1 MTTYYLVQPGSRPRE
16 MIGSYVLAGDGIYGI
31 LEAFG
36 MRTPVPLALCE
47 VRGLPPLFPWF
58 GGALVPGDDN
68 PEVDASEAPLP
79 FVPTYHLLTEA
90 NPRLPFIDPGRVYQY
105 VLARQGVFLLAQC
118 TGLRCLIPI
127 SQRVELPGLAPA
139 RPFVVPEYPPV
150 DAQIVQQILENA
162 RAARDKEFDQPIEQ
176 LYYLLWEQGR
186 WRLVIPVQDATST
199 SVRARAI
206 TPEYERAFI
215 EGHSHQGF
223 RAKFSDGDYI
233 AEVKY
238 GAFRVYFVLGS
249 IFTQP
254 EMRVRLVVHGYECEV
269 FASTFFQ
276 LPEGIRDGVAHE
288 WGIPT

>member
-1 MTTYYLVQPGSRPRE
+1 MTTYYLVQPGSTPRE

-58 GGALVPGDDN
+58 GGALVQEDSEL
-68 PEVDASEAPLP
+68 EVDASDASLP
-79 FVPTYHLLTEA
+79 FAPTYHLLTEA
-90 NPRLPFIDPGRVYQY
+90 DPRLPSIDPGRVYQY

-127 SQRVELPGLAPA
+127 SQKVDLPGLAPVT
-139 RPFVVPEYPPV
+139 PFVVPDYPPV
-150 DAQIVQQILENA
+150 DAQIVQQILEEA
-162 RAARDKEFDQPIEQ
+162 HAARDSSEHPIEQ

-186 WRLVIPVQDATST
+186 WRLVIPDQDATST
-199 SVRARAI
+199 SVRARSI

-215 EGHSHQGF
+215 EGHSHQTF

-233 AEVKY
+233 AEVKN

-269 FASTFFQ
+269 FVSTFFH
-276 LPEGIRDGVAHE
+276 LPDGIRDGVAHE